1 MQKSCAWN
9 IWATIGLLGATFAA
23 SAVAAT
29 APSTQVAAEA
39 HGIRVQPLSVPS
51 PFGPLR
57 GALAVPAGNGPFPA
71 VVFAAGSGP
80 NDMDETI
87 GPNTPFRDLAV
98 GLAKAGI
105 ASLRFDKRAHEY
117 GLRMAGK
124 PITVDDE
131 ETNDVLSALRV
142 LAKQPHVAADRLF
155 VVGHSEG
162 AMLAPRIAKKSGRL
176 AGIVMLAAPARPML
190 ALLAEQIR
198 YLGKLQD
205 VPAAQIEAQEQAIA
219 AERTLLANAD
229 PTHPPTGVFF
239 HAPQSF
245 WLSLHDYDQVA
256 VAKSLALP
264 MLILQGSNDYQVSPT
279 LDFGVWKKAL
289 AKKSNVTFHLFPGL
303 SHLFMPGPTRS
314 PADYAKPAHVDP
326 AVIQAIADWIKA
338 KPAK

>member
-1 MQKSCAWN
+1 MQKSCAWSV
-9 IWATIGLLGATFAA
+9 WVVIGLLGTAFAA
-23 SAVAAT
+23 STMAAI
-29 APSTQVAAEA
+29 AQPAKIAAEA
-39 HGIRVQPLSVPS
+39 HGIRVQSLSVPS

-87 GPNTPFRDLAV
+87 GPNKPFRDLAV

-117 GLRMAGK
+117 GLRMVGK

-131 ETNDVLSALRV
+131 ETEDVLSALRV
-142 LAKQPHVAADRLF
+142 LAKQPHIAAQRLF

-198 YLGKLQD
+198 YLGKLQGAS
-205 VPAAQIEAQEQAIA
+205 AAQIATQEQAIA

-229 PTHPPTGVFF
+229 PANPPTGVFF

-264 MLILQGSNDYQVSPT
+264 MLVLQGGNDYQVSPA
-279 LDFGVWKKAL
+279 LDFGAWKKAL

-303 SHLFMPGPTRS
+303 SHLFMPDPTRS
-314 PADYAKPAHVDP
+314 PADYARPAHVDA
-326 AVIQAIADWIKA
+326 AVIKTIADWIKTQ
-338 KPAK
+338 PAK